1 MFDELIDGLVMG
13 AAAGA
18 ASTWAGHK
26 MTPTPGIPIWT
37 GAVGDTA
44 MTLMRETSGR
54 RTHYELWVVELG
66 QAAVQVGRYPV
77 YPDAVAAIGQWGK
90 YLHGGGTIAS
100 WRVSQRPTQTAITP
114 LTLET

>member
-90 YLHGGGTIAS
+90 YTCMGAARL
-100 WRVSQRPTQTAITP
+100 RPGAYLNGP
-114 LTLET
+114 HRPPSPR